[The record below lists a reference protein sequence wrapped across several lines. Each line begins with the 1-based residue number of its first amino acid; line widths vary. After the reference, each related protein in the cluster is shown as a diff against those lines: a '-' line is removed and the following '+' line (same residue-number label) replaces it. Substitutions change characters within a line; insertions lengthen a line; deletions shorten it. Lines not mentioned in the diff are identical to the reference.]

1 MSPARTPAPGIPRL
15 QEIEFLQVAARR
27 VSQDGTYD
35 DVRKDLIDFMAA
47 ERERIAPTGNH
58 AAFRLARHDPQRYM
72 RNATEALGELMR
84 LGLVE
89 RAQLP
94 TTRKVVPLYGN
105 RRFSLT
111 ANGHQ
116 WIEKLETKPTDAYD
130 ELLGWLWTVHP
141 QLAGYLR
148 LLASGLFT
156 VPTANWGEVHPDR
169 AGVEGREAYIRFL
182 AARTSNAVTQGAAGW
197 SATEVEIADAIRGYI
212 DERIAAAAR
221 RQRPDPYPRSR
232 DFVGACEEA
241 LVSFAFTRA
250 GIAIDYISHEI
261 IRRWTKWLAVAMF
274 SYLVPAAPA
283 QRLWSTADL
292 EEDQDGRLVGIG
304 RRTVPD
310 WADRVIDELPSAYEL
325 ARARMT
331 GHSWV
336 PIYQVRAT
344 VCSKLGLGDRI
355 FDLSLQE
362 FLAGTRRNDAAFSLS
377 LDPAE
382 YGPTPPT
389 EQPLRVQDRSGRQNV
404 YRVMT
409 LAPRT

>member
-1 MSPARTPAPGIPRL
+1 MSPTRTPAPGIPRL

-27 VSQDGTYD
+27 VAQNGSYD
-35 DVRKDLIDFMAA
+35 EVRKDLIDFMAA

-84 LGLVE
+84 LGLVV
-89 RAQLP
+89 RVQLP
-94 TTRKVVPLYGN
+94 TTRKVVALYQN
-105 RRFSLT
+105 RHFELT
-111 ANGHQ
+111 DAGRQ
-116 WIEKLETKPTDAYD
+116 WIEMLESKPTDAYD
-130 ELLGWLWTVHP
+130 ELLVSLWSVHP

-148 LLASGLFT
+148 LLGSGLFT

-169 AGVEGREAYIRFL
+169 AGPEGRDAYIRFL
-182 AARTSNAVTQGAAGW
+182 AARTQNAVAQGAAGW
-197 SATEVEIADAIRGYI
+197 SATEEEILDAIRGYV

-221 RQRPDPYPRSR
+221 RQRPDPYARSR

-261 IRRWTKWLAVAMF
+261 IRRWTKWLAIANF
-274 SYLVPAAPA
+274 SYHVPAAPA
-283 QRLWSTADL
+283 LRLWATADL
-292 EEDQDGRLVGIG
+292 EEDGDGRLVAIG
-304 RRTVPD
+304 RRTVPQ
-310 WADRVIDELPSAYEL
+310 WADRVIDELPGAYEL
-325 ARARMT
+325 ARVRMT

-344 VCSKLGLGDRI
+344 VCSKLGIGDRI

-362 FLAGTRRNDAAFSLS
+362 FLAGTRRSDAPFTLS

-389 EQPLRVQDRSGRQNV
+389 EQPLRVEDRSGRQQV
-404 YRVMT
+404 FRVMT
-409 LAPRT
+409 LVPRS